1 MKKPI
6 LIISILLVIVLSL
19 AIVRI
24 YISNQVATSGVIL
37 GQVQNEIDTYK
48 IQNIQ
53 LSEKLYSQSSLTNIS
68 EEATKEG
75 FVTQSSDFVLNGQ
88 VPVAYTQ

>member
-37 GQVQNEIDTYK
+37 GQVQNENDAYK

-53 LSEKLYSQSSLTNIS
+53 LSEKLYLQSSLTNIAK
-68 EEATKEG
+68 EATKEG